1 MCERGI
7 FLGHVNLRLPQFANI
22 AFSLRHGL
30 LQALLVA
37 ASLVALVLSTSS
49 GSAAPAGLVA
59 AYAFDEG
66 SGTTVADASGNG
78 NTGTVTNAT
87 WTTSGKYGNA
97 LTFNGT
103 NARIN
108 VPSTTALQL
117 TGGMTLEAWVN
128 PTTVS
133 NAWRDVI
140 YKGNDNYY
148 LEATSTGGS
157 APDGG
162 GTFGGRGADVRGTTA
177 LTRAVW
183 SHIAVTYDGTTLRLY
198 INGAQTSSQARTGS
212 ITTSTNPLQIG
223 GDSIYGQY
231 FSGSI
236 DDVRVYNRPLSAAE
250 IQTDMSTPV
259 GVGGTTD
266 TQPPTAPS
274 SLAATAQSSTQVN
287 LNWTAATDNI
297 GVTGYRIERCAGSG
311 CSNFAEISA
320 PAGTGTTFSDTGLT
334 AGTAYTYRVR
344 AADAAGN
351 LGPYSNT
358 STATTAAAGDTQPP
372 TAPTAL
378 TATAQSS
385 TQINLSW
392 TAATDNVG
400 VTGYRIE
407 RCTGSGCTNFAQIAA
422 PAGTGTTYN
431 DTGLTGSTTYAYRV
445 RAIDGAGNL
454 GPYSNTSSASTPAPS
469 DTQPPTAPGSLTAS
483 AFSATQ
489 VNLSWTAAT
498 DNVGVTGYR
507 IERCTGSGCSN
518 FAEFAAIGTA
528 TQYFNTGISS
538 STTYTYRVRATDA
551 AGNLGP
557 YSNTASATTPAA
569 AVPGLVA
576 AYSFDEGS
584 GSTVTDASGNGNVGS
599 LVGAAWSFSGK
610 YGGALSFT
618 GSNARVDVANSS
630 SLQLTSGMTLEA
642 WVKPAVS
649 SSAWRDVIYKG
660 NDNYYLEASSDSGG
674 APAAGGLIGG
684 SYGNVFGTTILPTN
698 TWTYLAV
705 TYDGGTLRLYI
716 NGTLSGSQAKTG
728 SITTSTNPLQIGGDS
743 LYGQY
748 FNGLIDEIR
757 VYNSPL
763 PATSIQDDMAIPVSG
778 GGSADTQPP
787 SAPGTLSAA
796 AINSGE
802 IDLNWGLATDNV
814 AVTGYQ
820 VLRCQGAGCVNYS
833 LLAPTGTITSYQDT
847 GLTAS
852 TSYSYEV
859 RAVDAAGNLG
869 PVTNSATAT
878 TPANAD
884 TTPPSA
890 PGALTSS
897 AVGSSEIDLTWG
909 TATDNVGVA
918 GYRIDRCQGT
928 GCSDFSHLVQLNGPA
943 TAYNDT
949 GLVANTSYSYQ
960 VRAVDGAGNLGS
972 YSNVTTA
979 TTTSLGLVASYSFDE
994 GSGTAVSD
1002 ASGNGNTGTISN
1014 ATWTTNGKYGRAL
1027 SFNGSSARVNV
1038 PNSASLQLATRMT
1051 LEAWVN
1057 PTTVSAAWRD
1067 VIYKGTD
1074 NYYIEGT
1081 SAQGGAPAG
1090 GGTFGGAGANA
1101 TAASALPANSWSH
1114 LALTYD
1120 GAALRL
1126 YVNGNLVATQSKTGT
1141 IATSTSQLQ
1150 IGGDGVYGQY
1160 FSGLI
1165 DEVRIYNTALTAVQ
1179 IQADM
1184 NQTGAGVPSV
1194 PSNLTATAKSSTQID
1209 LAWGPSTD
1217 AAGVTGYRVERCQGD
1232 SCSNFVQVAAPT
1244 TTSYSDTG
1252 LTSSTSY
1259 SYRVRAIDAANVLGP
1274 YSTVTMAFTGLFLTP
1289 KQSTLTPGQAQ
1300 QFTTTVPGG
1309 GTATVTWSVDGI
1321 SGGSS
1326 SVGAIS
1332 TAGVYTAPTGVGA
1345 GTHIVSATSDG
1356 GLTAS
1361 SNAYV
1366 TDYAGSYTYHSD
1378 NLRTGQNLN
1387 ETVLTPANV
1396 NPTAFG
1402 KLFTLPLDGLTLASP
1417 LYVENV
1423 AIPGQGTHNVVYIA
1437 TEHDSVYAYD
1447 ADGKSSTPLWKTSF
1461 IDPAHGI
1468 TTVPAADTGECCD
1481 IAPEIGITSTPV
1493 IDPVS
1498 KTIYVVAKT
1507 KEGSGG
1513 QTNYVQRL
1521 HALDLTT
1528 GAEKFGGPVV
1538 IQASVPGTGN
1548 GSVNGQLPFDSL
1560 RENQRTGLLLLNGN
1574 IYFAFASHGDNQPY
1588 HGWVLGYN
1596 ATTLQQ
1602 TLAFCATPN
1611 TEGAGIWMSGAGIAS
1626 DATGS
1631 LYYITGDGEFDGTR
1645 EWGDSYI
1652 RMTPAGV
1659 VSDYFTPM
1667 NQDALNQGNHDLG
1680 SGGALLLP
1688 DQPGTHPHEM
1698 VSSGKDG
1705 TIYLVDRDNMGHYST
1720 TANNIVQTLPN
1731 VFPHGT
1737 PEPGNFIPPVYY
1749 GGYVFFS
1756 PLADNLQ
1763 GFKLTNGLLAT
1774 SATLRSAAVFP
1785 DRGGPMAVS
1794 ANGSNNGI
1802 LWAVQRN
1809 GTGSPGVLYAYDPL
1823 NSTGGVLKELYDS
1836 SAAGSRDTLD
1846 IASKFSSPLVA
1857 NGKVFVAGVTT
1868 LTVYGLLP

>member
-1 MCERGI
+1 MVVARRVPRQRLTMFGFVRGK
-7 FLGHVNLRLPQFANI
+7 LRTLRGLSLLLPLA
-22 AFSLRHGL
+22 AMVVL
-30 LQALLVA
+30 LLTM
-37 ASLVALVLSTSS
+37 SPP
-49 GSAAPAGLVA
+49 GSALPAGLVA

-66 SGTTVADASGNG
+66 SGTSVADVSGNG
-78 NTGTVTNAT
+78 NTGTIANAT
-87 WTTSGKYGNA
+87 WTSSGKYGSA

-103 NARIN
+103 NARVNIPN
-108 VPSTTALQL
+108 TTALQL

-162 GTFGGRGADVRGTTA
+162 GTFGGRGADIKGAAA
-177 LTRAVW
+177 LTRAIW
-183 SHIAVTYDGTTLRLY
+183 SHIALTYDGSNLRLY
-198 INGAQTSSQARTGS
+198 VNGAQVATQARTGA
-212 ITTSTNPLQIG
+212 ITTSTNQLQIG

-231 FSGSI
+231 FSGAI
-236 DDVRVYNRPLSAAE
+236 DEVRVYNRALSAAE
-250 IQTDMSTPV
+250 VQTDMSTPL
-259 GVGGTTD
+259 GGGGTTD
-266 TQPPTAPS
+266 TQPPTAPG
-274 SLAATAQSSTQVN
+274 SLAATAQNSTQIN
-287 LNWTAATDNI
+287 LSWTAASDNI
-297 GVTGYRIERCAGSG
+297 GVTGYRIERCTGSA
-311 CSNFAEISA
+311 CTNFAEISA
-320 PAGTGTTFSDTGLT
+320 PAGTGTTFSDTGLA

-344 AADAAGN
+344 ATDAAGN

-358 STATTAAAGDTQPP
+358 STATTTAAGDTQPP
-372 TAPTAL
+372 TAPGSLA
-378 TATAQSS
+378 ATAQSS
-385 TQINLSW
+385 TQVSLSW

-431 DTGLTGSTTYAYRV
+431 DTSLTAGTTYTYRV
-445 RAIDGAGNL
+445 RAVDAAGNL
-454 GPYSNTSSASTPAPS
+454 GPYSNTAAATTPAPS
-469 DTQPPTAPGSLTAS
+469 DTQPPTAPGSLTTS

-489 VNLSWTAAT
+489 LNLSWVAAT

-518 FAEFAAIGTA
+518 FAEIAAIGAA
-528 TQYFNTGISS
+528 TVYFNTGLSS
-538 STTYTYRVRATDA
+538 NTTYTYRVRASDA

-557 YSNTASATTPAA
+557 YSNTATATTQAA
-569 AVPGLVA
+569 GAPGLVA

-584 GSTVTDASGNGNVGS
+584 GSTVADASGNGNVGS

-610 YGGALSFT
+610 YGGALSFN

-630 SLQLTSGMTLEA
+630 SLQLNSGMTLEA
-642 WVKPAVS
+642 WVRPAVS
-649 SSAWRDVIYKG
+649 SSSWRDVIYKS

-698 TWTYLAV
+698 TWTHLAV
-705 TYDGGTLRLYI
+705 TYDGGTLRLYV

-728 SITTSTNPLQIGGDS
+728 SITTSTNALQIGGDS

-757 VYNSPL
+757 IYNSPL
-763 PATSIQDDMAIPVSG
+763 PATSIQDDMAIPISG

-787 SAPGTLSAA
+787 SAPGTLTAT

-802 IDLNWGLATDNV
+802 IDLSWGPATDNV
-814 AVTGYQ
+814 GVTGYQ
-820 VLRCQGAGCVNYS
+820 VLRCQGAGCSNYA
-833 LLAPTGTITSYQDT
+833 LLAPTGTTTTYQDT
-847 GLTAS
+847 GLTAG
-852 TSYSYEV
+852 TTYSYEV
-859 RAVDAAGNLG
+859 RALDAAGNLG
-869 PVTNSATAT
+869 PVTNSATTT

-884 TTPPSA
+884 TTPPTA
-890 PGALTSS
+890 PGNLTSS

-909 TATDNVGVA
+909 AASDNVGVI

-928 GCSDFSHLVQLNGPA
+928 GCSDFSHLVQLTPP
-943 TAYNDT
+943 TTSYSDT
-949 GLVANTSYSYQ
+949 GLAANTSYSYQ
-960 VRAVDGAGNLGS
+960 VRAVDGAGNLGP
-972 YSNVTTA
+972 YSNVTTS

-994 GSGTAVSD
+994 GSGTTVSD

-1014 ATWTTNGKYGRAL
+1014 ATWTSSGKYGRAL

-1038 PNSASLQLATRMT
+1038 PNSVSLQLATRMT
-1051 LEAWVN
+1051 LEAWVT
-1057 PTTVSAAWRD
+1057 PTTVTSAWRD

-1074 NYYIEGT
+1074 NYYLEAT
-1081 SAQGGAPAG
+1081 STQGGAPDG
-1090 GGTFGGAGANA
+1090 GGTFGGA
-1101 TAASALPANSWSH
+1101 SADAFGPSAVPANSWSH
-1114 LALTYD
+1114 LAVTYD

-1126 YVNGNLVATQSKTGT
+1126 YVNGNLVATQSKSGT
-1141 IATSTSQLQ
+1141 IASSTSQLQ
-1150 IGGDGVYGQY
+1150 IGGDGIYGQY

-1165 DEVRIYNTALTAVQ
+1165 DEVRIYNTALTAAQ

-1184 NQTGAGVPSV
+1184 NQTGSGVPSV
-1194 PSNLTATAKSSTQID
+1194 PSNLTATAESSTQID
-1209 LAWGPSTD
+1209 LSWGASTD

-1232 SCSNFVQVAAPT
+1232 SCSNFAQVAAPT
-1244 TTSYSDTG
+1244 TTSYSDIG
-1252 LTSSTSY
+1252 LTPSTSY
-1259 SYRVRAIDAANVLGP
+1259 SYRVRAIDSANVLGP
-1274 YSTVTMAFTGLFLTP
+1274 YSTVASAFTGLFLTP
-1289 KQSTLTPGQAQ
+1289 KQSTLTPGQTQ
-1300 QFTTTVPGG
+1300 QFTATVPGS
-1309 GTATVTWSVDGI
+1309 GTPTVTWSVDGVT
-1321 SGGSS
+1321 GGSS
-1326 SVGAIS
+1326 TVGTIS
-1332 TAGVYTAPTGVGA
+1332 ASGIYTAPAGA
-1345 GTHIVSATSDG
+1345 GTHTVTATSDS
-1356 GLTAS
+1356 GLTANS
-1361 SNAYV
+1361 KANVS
-1366 TDYAGSYTYHSD
+1366 DYAGSYTYHND

-1396 NPTAFG
+1396 NPTTFG
-1402 KLFTLPLDGLTLASP
+1402 KLFTLPLDGLALASP

-1447 ADGKSSTPLWKTSF
+1447 ADGKATTPLWKTSF
-1461 IDPAHGI
+1461 INPANGV
-1468 TTVPAADTGECCD
+1468 TTVPAGDTGECCD

-1498 KTIYVVAKT
+1498 NTIYVVAKT
-1507 KEGSGG
+1507 KEVSGG
-1513 QTNYVQRL
+1513 QTKYVQRL

-1560 RENQRTGLLLLNGN
+1560 HENQRTGLLLLNGN
-1574 IYFAFASHGDNQPY
+1574 IYFGFASHGDVQPY

-1602 TLAFCATPN
+1602 TLVFCATPN
-1611 TEGAGIWMSGAGIAS
+1611 TEGAGIWMSGGGIAS
-1626 DATGS
+1626 DSTGQ
-1631 LYYITGDGEFDGTR
+1631 LYYITGDGEFDGNTGGH
-1645 EWGDSYI
+1645 EWGDSFI
-1652 RMTPAGV
+1652 RMTTAGV
-1659 VSDYFTPM
+1659 VTDYFTPM

-1688 DQPGTHPHEM
+1688 DQPGAHAHEM

-1731 VFPHGT
+1731 IFPHGT

-1763 GFKLTNGLLAT
+1763 AFKLTNGLLST
-1774 SATLRSAAVFP
+1774 SATLRSAVVFP
-1785 DRGGPMAVS
+1785 DRGGPMSVS

-1809 GTGSPGVLYAYDPL
+1809 GTGAPGVLYAYDPL
-1823 NSTGGVLKELYDS
+1823 NSTGGVLKELYNS

-1857 NGKVFVAGVTT
+1857 NGKVFVAGVST